1 MKREKNM
8 NRKHGILSV
17 VIPAYNEEAN
27 IRPAASTVSEILKNA
42 GIPFEIIFVNDGS
55 KDGTWGE
62 ICRITD
68 DFPEVTGVDFSRN
81 FGKEAAILAGL
92 SSASGD
98 CTAVMD
104 CDLQH
109 PPQTLPAMYEKWLEG
124 YDVIEGVKSDRG
136 RESLKYKMS
145 AKLFY
150 RVMSK
155 STGIDMTRAS
165 DFKLLDRKAVNSILG
180 LPERSMFFRA
190 LSSWV
195 GYKTTTV
202 EFQVM
207 ERLQGETKW
216 STFSLIKYA
225 MSNIISF
232 TSAPMQIVTGLGIFT
247 LIAAIV
253 IGIQTLVKFCS
264 GTAVAGFTTVIILL
278 LFIGSIIMI
287 CMGISGI
294 YIAKIYEEVKS
305 RPRYIIADT
314 VRGDADDR

>member
-1 MKREKNM
+1 M
-8 NRKHGILSV
+8 NRKQGMLSV

-27 IRPAASTVSEILKNA
+27 IKPAAAAVSEVLKQV

-55 KDGTWGE
+55 RDDTWNE
-62 ICRITD
+62 ICALTD
-68 DFPEVTGVDFSRN
+68 VFPEITGIDFSRN

-92 SSASGD
+92 SSTSGE

-136 RESLKYKMS
+136 KESLKYKMS

-155 STGIDMTRAS
+155 AIGIDMTRAS
-165 DFKLLDRKAVNSILG
+165 DFKLLDRKAVQTILS

-195 GYKTTTV
+195 GYRTTTV

-247 LIAAIV
+247 LIAAI
-253 IGIQTLVKFCS
+253 IRGIQTLVKFCS

-294 YIAKIYEEVKS
+294 YIAKIYEEVKG